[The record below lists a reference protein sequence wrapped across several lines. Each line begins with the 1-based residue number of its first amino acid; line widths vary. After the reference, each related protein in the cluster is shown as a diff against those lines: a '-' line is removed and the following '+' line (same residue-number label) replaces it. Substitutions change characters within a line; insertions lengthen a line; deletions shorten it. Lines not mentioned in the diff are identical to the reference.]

1 MSRGS
6 RRRGAAH
13 GSDHPDE
20 RWMASYLDMITV
32 LMCLFIVLYAMS
44 NVDKGK
50 YEELKD
56 SLSAAFG
63 REAVEGEPVL
73 AGGVEDGSAEQPEA
87 MTDVERALAE
97 LAHLRELRDQ
107 IAARLEARGLHH
119 LVEFGIDARGL
130 SIKLVGSETFF
141 DGNSA
146 TLRAEARAVLD
157 SVAPVLRSID
167 NQVTIEGHAD
177 AQGDPAPF
185 PTDWELSSGRA
196 TGVLRNLVEAG
207 GVAPGRI
214 SSVGFGSSRPV
225 ATENGAAAGALNR
238 RVDIV
243 VLSQEPEAI
252 RGLIPELME
261 QEEKAQELAA
271 AKAEEAGTEE
281 AGTGETAPEDAAEEE
296 AAAEEHATEEVEATG
311 H

>member
-6 RRRGAAH
+6 RRRGGANH

-63 REAVEGEPVL
+63 REVVEGEPVL
-73 AGGVEDGSAEQPEA
+73 SGGVGEEGDAEEQPEL
-87 MTDVERALAE
+87 TDLERAQAE
-97 LAHLRELRDQ
+97 LAYLRQLRAE
-107 IAARLEARGLHH
+107 ITERLETRGLQH

-130 SIKLVGSETFF
+130 SVKLVGSETFF

-146 TLRAEARAVLD
+146 SLRAEAKAVLD
-157 SVAPVLRSID
+157 SVSPVLQSID

-177 AQGDPAPF
+177 PHGNPAPF

-196 TGVLRNLVEAG
+196 TGVLRHLVEAG

-214 SSVGFGSSRPV
+214 SSVGYGSSRPV
-225 ATENGAAAGALNR
+225 TTADGAAAGALNR

-243 VLSQEPEAI
+243 ILSQEPEAI
-252 RGLIPELME
+252 RGLIPELIEKEAHAKQLAKE
-261 QEEKAQELAA
+261 QAEVH
-271 AKAEEAGTEE
+271 AEEAATSDH
-281 AGTGETAPEDAAEEE
+281 AVEEE
-296 AAAEEHATEEVEATG
+296 AEAAG

>member
-6 RRRGAAH
+6 RRRGGGHH

-20 RWMASYLDMITV
+20 RWLVSYADMITV
-32 LMCLFIVLYAMS
+32 LMCLFIVLFAMS

-63 REAVEGEPVL
+63 REVVEGEPVL
-73 AGGVEDGSAEQPEA
+73 AGGVGEEGDAETPPEEL
-87 MTDVERALAE
+87 TDLQRAQME
-97 LAHLRELRDQ
+97 LDYLRQLRDQ
-107 IAARLEARGLHH
+107 IAERLESRGLHH

-146 TLRAEARAVLD
+146 ALRAEAEAVLH
-157 SVAPVLRSID
+157 SVAPVLKSID

-177 AQGDPAPF
+177 PRGNPAPF
-185 PTDWELSSGRA
+185 PTDWELSSSRA
-196 TGVLRNLVEAG
+196 TAVLRNLVETG
-207 GVAPGRI
+207 GVAAERI

-225 ATENGAAAGALNR
+225 KSAGEAAGALNR

-243 VLSQEPEAI
+243 ILSQEPEAI
-252 RGLIPELME
+252 RGLIPELI
-261 QEEKAQELAA
+261 EKEAQ
-271 AKAEEAGTEE
+271 AKQLAEER
-281 AGTGETAPEDAAEEE
+281 AAE
-296 AAAEEHATEEVEATG
+296 AAAEKSEAETHAEEAATGEHAVEEEAEAAG

>member
-1 MSRGS
+1 MSRSS
-6 RRRGAAH
+6 RRRGGVSH

-44 NVDKGK
+44 NVDVGK

-63 REAVEGEPVL
+63 REVVEGEPVL
-73 AGGVEDGSAEQPEA
+73 SGGVGEEGDADKPETL
-87 MTDVERALAE
+87 TDVQRAQAE
-97 LAHLRELRDQ
+97 LDHLRQLRDQ
-107 IAARLEARGLHH
+107 ITERLESRGLQH

-130 SIKLVGSETFF
+130 SVKLVGSETFF

-146 TLRAEARAVLD
+146 TLRAEAKAVLQ
-157 SVAPVLRSID
+157 SVSPVLRSID
-167 NQVTIEGHAD
+167 NQVAIEGHAD
-177 AQGDPAPF
+177 PRGNPAPF

-196 TGVLRNLVEAG
+196 TGVLRHLVEAG
-207 GVAPGRI
+207 GVAPKRI
-214 SSVGFGSSRPV
+214 SSVGYGSSRPV
-225 ATENGAAAGALNR
+225 ATEAGVDAGALNR

-243 VLSQEPEAI
+243 LLSQEPEAI
-252 RGLIPELME
+252 RGLIPELIEKEAKAKELAKE
-261 QEEKAQELAA
+261 QAQETA
-271 AKAEEAGTEE
+271 
-281 AGTGETAPEDAAEEE
+281 TGEHAAEEE
-296 AAAEEHATEEVEATG
+296 VEAAG

>member
-6 RRRGAAH
+6 RRRGGADH

-20 RWMASYLDMITV
+20 RWMASYLDMVTV

-44 NVDKGK
+44 NVDKAK
-50 YEELKD
+50 YEELSD

-63 REAVEGEPVL
+63 REVVEGEPVL
-73 AGGVEDGSAEQPEA
+73 SGGVGEEGDAEKPEI
-87 MTDVERALAE
+87 MTDVQRAQAE
-97 LAHLRELRDQ
+97 LDHLRQLRDQ
-107 IAARLEARGLHH
+107 IAKRLETRGLQH

-130 SIKLVGSETFF
+130 SVKLVGSETFF

-146 TLRAEARAVLD
+146 TLRAEAKAVLQ
-157 SVAPVLRSID
+157 SVSPVLRAID

-177 AQGDPAPF
+177 PRGNPAPF

-196 TGVLRNLVEAG
+196 TGVLRHLVESG

-214 SSVGFGSSRPV
+214 SSVGYGSSRPV
-225 ATENGAAAGALNR
+225 TTEEGGASTGALNR

-252 RGLIPELME
+252 RGLIPELI
-261 QEEKAQELAA
+261 EKEKQ
-271 AKAEEAGTEE
+271 AKKVAEEQ
-281 AGTGETAPEDAAEEE
+281 
-296 AAAEEHATEEVEATG
+296 AAAEESTAESHADGPPTGPVEEEVEAGG

>member
-44 NVDKGK
+44 NVDTGK

-63 REAVEGEPVL
+63 REVVEGETVL
-73 AGGVEDGSAEQPEA
+73 SGGVGETGDAETADPL
-87 MTDVERALAE
+87 TDLQRAKVELDY
-97 LAHLRELRDQ
+97 LRQLRDQ
-107 IAARLEARGLHH
+107 IRERLAAQGLDH
-119 LVEFGIDARGL
+119 LVEFSIDARGL

-146 TLRAEARAVLD
+146 VLRAEARAVLN
-157 SVAPVLRSID
+157 SVSPVLKSID
-167 NQVTIEGHAD
+167 NPVTVEGHAD
-177 AQGDPAPF
+177 PEGNPAPF

-196 TGVLRNLVEAG
+196 TGVLRHLVETG

-225 ATENGAAAGALNR
+225 STEHGAAAGALNR

-252 RGLIPELME
+252 RGLIPELLEREAEAKKQAAKQTQE
-261 QEEKAQELAA
+261 QEALD
-271 AKAEEAGTEE
+271 AEETAETEKTE
-281 AGTGETAPEDAAEEE
+281 ADAPE
-296 AAAEEHATEEVEATG
+296 EEVEAAG

>member
-1 MSRGS
+1 MSRAG
-6 RRRGAAH
+6 RRKHGAAH

-63 REAVEGEPVL
+63 REVVEGEPVL
-73 AGGVEDGSAEQPEA
+73 SGGVDEEGDAEEPEVL
-87 MTDVERALAE
+87 TDVERAVAE
-97 LAHLRELRDQ
+97 LQHLRRLQAE
-107 IAARLEARGLHH
+107 ITKRLESRGLHH

-146 TLRAEARAVLD
+146 ALRAEAEAVLK
-157 SVAPVLRSID
+157 SVAPVLQSID

-177 AQGDPAPF
+177 PRGNPAPF
-185 PTDWELSSGRA
+185 PTDWELSSSRA
-196 TGVLRNLVEAG
+196 TAVLRNLVESG
-207 GVAPGRI
+207 GVAPARI

-225 ATENGAAAGALNR
+225 ATAGGAAAGALNR

-252 RGLIPELME
+252 RGLIPELI
-261 QEEKAQELAA
+261 EKEAQAKDLAQ
-271 AKAEEAGTEE
+271 AKAEEA
-281 AGTGETAPEDAAEEE
+281 AAEK
-296 AAAEEHATEEVEATG
+296 AAAEEHGAAESTTEKHGTEEVEATG